1 MTKKHQ
7 KCQTSPILLETI
19 LGSSPLLWWYF
30 ILAIVT
36 QFTNWIIILAH
47 KPRRK
52 ILFYPFAE
60 NRNLVTLHDDVSFGN
75 KYACPIFQE
84 LSVFKR
90 KVEKM
95 VHYQGSNRELLYL
108 GTFQE
113 NIVCQMSMLTT
124 TLFSTNLLSVLYC
137 LFSVLYCLLSVLYCL
152 LSVDIYWAK
161 KFFIQTCCLSSV
173 VVCSL
178 LEYL

>member
-84 LSVFKR
+84 LKVFL
-90 KVEKM
+90 
-95 VHYQGSNRELLYL
+95 RERQKKWYIIKALIESFCILEH
-108 GTFQE
+108 FRR
-113 NIVCQMSMLTT
+113 
-124 TLFSTNLLSVLYC
+124 TLFVKCQCHLQPFNQFVVCFILSVLCFVLFVVCFVLSVVCWYILSKKILHPNLLS
-137 LFSVLYCLLSVLYCL
+137 
-152 LSVDIYWAK
+152 
-161 KFFIQTCCLSSV
+161 FFRCCL
-173 VVCSL
+173 
-178 LEYL
+178 